1 MPKYHSEGLFLLIQ
15 SLSKSEKRAFKIFAE
30 RTASKEEKKIIK
42 IFNRICKQTS
52 YNEKEIL
59 KKEKSLMR
67 EQMPNLKA
75 HLFSQIMKCLSVMS
89 YKDPDMEVISL
100 MNHSRILYN
109 KCLYNEALK
118 TIEKAKRTALK
129 NDTMVLLLEILEL
142 EKLIIKQTTQEGNE
156 ALIESIIHQTDKTAE
171 SIKNINTFSNLAI
184 KLNALY
190 QRTGFIRNSIDYRKV
205 KNYFYS
211 SLPPYKEDKLSFH
224 EKLYLYYSFTGF
236 FYFIHDFKNGY
247 VYAKKLVSLFEAN
260 KEMIYRK
267 SEFYIRALNNLLSAQ
282 HKMRLYNEF
291 YETHKKLIAL
301 KRDDKFQKTKNI
313 NLNLFKTIYI
323 HEINRHYMLGE
334 FTSGTRIVRKLEN
347 ELENFIPIL
356 DHHTVLIFYY
366 KIACLYFGANNFKT
380 AIKWLNKIINEREV
394 ALREDIHSFSRI
406 LRLISYFELGDE
418 ELIEYSIKSTYR
430 FLLKKGTLQQ
440 YHNLILSFLKTAKHL
455 STKQK
460 QIAAF
465 SKLKNQMLE
474 LKTSR
479 YEKRAFIY
487 FDIISWLESRIENR
501 TVEEVIKEK
510 ARAKQIHN

>member
-1 MPKYHSEGLFLLIQ
+1 
-15 SLSKSEKRAFKIFAE
+15 
-30 RTASKEEKKIIK
+30 
-42 IFNRICKQTS
+42 
-52 YNEKEIL
+52 
-59 KKEKSLMR
+59 
-67 EQMPNLKA
+67 
-75 HLFSQIMKCLSVMS
+75 
-89 YKDPDMEVISL
+89 
-100 MNHSRILYN
+100 
-109 KCLYNEALK
+109 
-118 TIEKAKRTALK
+118 
-129 NDTMVLLLEILEL
+129 
-142 EKLIIKQTTQEGNE
+142 
-156 ALIESIIHQTDKTAE
+156 
-171 SIKNINTFSNLAI
+171 
-184 KLNALY
+184 
-190 QRTGFIRNSIDYRKV
+190 
-205 KNYFYS
+205 
-211 SLPPYKEDKLSFH
+211 
-224 EKLYLYYSFTGF
+224 
-236 FYFIHDFKNGY
+236 
-247 VYAKKLVSLFEAN
+247 
-260 KEMIYRK
+260 
-267 SEFYIRALNNLLSAQ
+267 
-282 HKMRLYNEF
+282 
-291 YETHKKLIAL
+291 
-301 KRDDKFQKTKNI
+301 
-313 NLNLFKTIYI
+313 
-323 HEINRHYMLGE
+323 MLGE

-440 YHNLILSFLKTAKHL
+440 YHNLILSFLKNAKHL
-455 STKQK
+455 SSKQK